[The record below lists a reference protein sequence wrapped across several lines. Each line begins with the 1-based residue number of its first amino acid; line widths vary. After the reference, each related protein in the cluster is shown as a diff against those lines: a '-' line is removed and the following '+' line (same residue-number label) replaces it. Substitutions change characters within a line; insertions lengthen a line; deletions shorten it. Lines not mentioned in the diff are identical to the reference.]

1 MGKINLARIDSRL
14 AHGKMVEIYCDYY
27 NIKNVIIA
35 NDRTYNDLIR
45 IEVMKLTIPENIQ
58 AIFLKVEDVKEF
70 LDKNPGEYFLLTE
83 NTTDLEKIID
93 SDVKIDMVN
102 VGIIHL
108 SIGKKLLT
116 EMVAI
121 DDNDKRIFEKIIGK
135 SIPIFI
141 NHLPSE
147 EKIELS
153 LELLG

>member
-35 NDRTYNDLIR
+35 NDRTYNDPIR

-70 LDKNPGEYFLLTE
+70 LDKNPSEYFLLTE

-116 EMVAI
+116 KMVAI
-121 DDNDKRIFEKIIGK
+121 DDNDKRIFKKIIGK

>member
-35 NDRTYNDLIR
+35 NDRTHNDPIR

-93 SDVKIDMVN
+93 SDVKVAMVN

-108 SIGKKLLT
+108 AIGKRLFT

-153 LELLG
+153 QESLG